1 MAPLSPTCVL
11 AVDAVILTVE
21 KGTLRLLVHERRHEP
36 FAGRSALPGV
46 LVLEGES
53 EIQAVRRV
61 LSTKVNGAD
70 VYLSQV
76 ATFAEPGRDPRGRV
90 VSVAWGALVSKDAAA
105 SLCSNGLRLV
115 AVDADGLVAGET
127 DGSPL
132 SLAFDHGA
140 MVSRTVRW
148 LREGLRDDLTGA
160 EMLGGEFTLRDL
172 QEVYEAV
179 YGRSMTASN
188 FHAFVQSRG
197 LVVPTGRK
205 AESTGR
211 GRPGMLYRAAPR
223 PATPWEA

>member
-1 MAPLSPTCVL
+1 MASLNPTCVL

-21 KGTLRLLVHERRHEP
+21 KGVLHLLVHERRHDP
-36 FAGRSALPGV
+36 FAGRPALPGV
-46 LVLEGES
+46 LVLTDES
-53 EIQAVRRV
+53 EVQAVRRV

-76 ATFAEPGRDPRGRV
+76 ATFADPGRDPRGRV
-90 VSVAWGALVSKDAAA
+90 VSVAWGALVSKEVADG
-105 SLCSNGLRLV
+105 LCENGLRLV
-115 AVDADGLVAGET
+115 AVDADGCAAREP

-148 LREGLRDDLTGA
+148 LRERLRDDLTGA
-160 EMLGGEFTLRDL
+160 EMLGGEFTLRSL

-179 YGRSMTASN
+179 YGRPMTASN
-188 FHAFVQSRG
+188 FHAFVQSRA